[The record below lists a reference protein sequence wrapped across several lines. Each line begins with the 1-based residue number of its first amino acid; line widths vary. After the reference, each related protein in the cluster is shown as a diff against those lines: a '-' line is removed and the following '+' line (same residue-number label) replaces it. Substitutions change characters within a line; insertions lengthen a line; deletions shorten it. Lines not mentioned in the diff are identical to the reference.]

1 MKRIQTHIQV
11 LDYTTKIRK
20 SSEEYIYPNID
31 GVKITIEGVPN
42 SIYSQGIPKNRFYNE
57 ARRFFCPSCEK
68 QTSDEFMTIEKLY
81 SSGFSL
87 VIDLRNNEGNVTGNG
102 KKIVNTQSGILLE
115 IKKKATTADMVCHL
129 FVASDSFRYF

>member
-1 MKRIQTHIQV
+1 MSAIV
-11 LDYTTKIRK
+11 LLFTTKIRK

-31 GVKITIEGVPN
+31 GVKNTIEGVPN

-68 QTSDEFMTIEKLY
+68 QTSDEFMTILRNSIVY
-81 SSGFSL
+81 SGFSL
-87 VIDLRNNEGNVTGNG
+87 VINLRSNEGNVTGNG

-115 IKKKATTADMVCHL
+115 IKKKLLQWIWYVIFL
-129 FVASDSFRYF
+129 